1 LSEARKINR
10 FLIWLGLKD
19 ESPTLKLLRTFP
31 SQEERQNLMAQG
43 HNRTSGDTVRIF
55 RDHEGQ
61 WRWRRRAY
69 SGEVTDVSTGTFGS
83 YEAIKKDA
91 TEVNP
96 DATIIVTREAE
107 YYMRTSPEE

>member
-1 LSEARKINR
+1 
-10 FLIWLGLKD
+10 
-19 ESPTLKLLRTFP
+19 
-31 SQEERQNLMAQG
+31 MALP

-61 WRWRRRAY
+61 WRWRRRAT
-69 SGEVTDVSTGTFGS
+69 SGEVTDVSTGTFSS

-91 TEVNP
+91 AEVNP

-107 YYMRTSPEE
+107 YYRSSNG